1 MKKFVFTLQTLY
13 DIKLAKEKQLKQ
25 RMRAIESLLEQL
37 RKELDKLLEEYRCV
51 KRKYFEEAAQG
62 AMPERMQDYC
72 GYLARL
78 GDAATQKRASIRAA
92 EMEREKCLR
101 EQVELMKEI
110 KSLEKLYET
119 QYGEYLSEAKAETEK
134 AVGDFVAY
142 QAVSS

>member
-1 MKKFVFTLQTLY
+1 MKKFVFTLQALY
-13 DIKLAKEKQLKQ
+13 DIKKAKEKQLKQ

-37 RKELDKLLEEYRCV
+37 RKELEKLLEEYKCV

-62 AMPERMQDYC
+62 AMAERMQDYS
-72 GYLARL
+72 GYLTRL
-78 GDAATQKRASIRAA
+78 GNAAAQKRTSIRAA
-92 EMEREKCLR
+92 KLEREKCLR
-101 EQVELMKEI
+101 DQVELMKEI

-119 QYGEYLSEAKAETEK
+119 QYGEYLSEAKAEAEK